1 MKSVFWRFDGCLMEF
16 CRFSGHVGSGLGGL
30 ADDLILR
37 ILETCGLVLDR
48 GVVFQ
53 RQFSLNIQNVHHLLN
68 LCWRVSL
75 TFAGFLE
82 FVVVLSTL

>member
-1 MKSVFWRFDGCLMEF
+1 M
-16 CRFSGHVGSGLGGL
+16 
-30 ADDLILR
+30 ILR

-82 FVVVLSTL
+82 FVVVLSTLIFLFWNVVFSYLGLICFVE